1 VTDSPDAP
9 PTEALTRR
17 AAREAASAP
26 RRPASGGLG
35 ALIRKHPRAWL
46 ASALGVAF
54 LLLGTAAVFA
64 GIASGSDGPAVAAP
78 SASAI
83 PPRLQPTELPAASRL
98 RTCSVAGAAA
108 NPALGSLA
116 GSVINANTGEVL
128 LDRAG
133 TTPQSTASVLKVL
146 TAAAAIM
153 VLGPDAQLST
163 RVIDGSTPGSIVL
176 VGGGDPTL
184 ATTPNSYYTDAP
196 LIEDLADAAMD
207 RYDQLHPGVPVTS
220 IVLDASMWSTADAW
234 DPNWSTS
241 ERTQGYQ
248 SYVTALMV
256 DGDRADPTKAVSE
269 RSTDPIAR
277 AGQAFAEAAGLSG
290 VSFSTGSAVGSTV
303 LAEVKSQPVRV
314 LLDQMLKD
322 SDNTIAEN
330 LARVISRT
338 SGLDG
343 SAASLQQAITG
354 ALTRTELPAIAGSI
368 IKDGSGLSAAN
379 AVSPQ
384 YVAQLIAALRANALQ
399 LRIVYDT
406 LPVGGVSGDLA
417 DRFTGPNA
425 AAAGRVV
432 AKPGWIDSERS
443 LAGVVDA
450 ADGTPLAFAFYAIN
464 PGGIPYEARAA
475 LDDLTT
481 AAFNCGDNLSNH

>member
-1 VTDSPDAP
+1 MTDSPDVP
-9 PTEALTRR
+9 LTRR
-17 AAREAASAP
+17 AAREAASPP
-26 RRPASGGLG
+26 RKSAAVGIG
-35 ALIRKHPRAWL
+35 ALIRKHPRLWL
-46 ASALGVAF
+46 ISALGVAF

-64 GIASGSDGPAVAAP
+64 GVASGSSSAALPAP
-78 SASAI
+78 SESAI
-83 PPRLQPTELPAASRL
+83 PPRLQPIEYPLASRL

-108 NPALGSLA
+108 NPALGTLSGA
-116 GSVINANTGEVL
+116 VINASTGEVL

-146 TAAAAIM
+146 TAAAAVL

-163 RVIDGSTPGSIVL
+163 RVIDGSSPGTIVL

-184 ATTPNSYYTDAP
+184 ATTSNSYYTGAP
-196 LIEDLADAAMD
+196 LIEDLADAAIT
-207 RYDQLHPGVPVTS
+207 RYEQLHPGVPVTN
-220 IVLDASMWSTADAW
+220 IVLDATMWSTADAW

-248 SYVTALMV
+248 AYVTALMV
-256 DGDRADPTKAVSE
+256 DGDRADPTKAVSA
-269 RSTDPIAR
+269 RGTDPVTR
-277 AGQAFAEAAGLSG
+277 AGQAFAAAAGLSG
-290 VSFSTGSAVGSTV
+290 VSFSTGSAVGSTL

-322 SDNTIAEN
+322 SDNTLAEN

-338 SGLDG
+338 SQLDG

-354 ALTRTELPAIAGSI
+354 ALTRDELPPISGSL

-384 YVAQLIAALRANALQ
+384 YVAQLMVALRAGTLG
-399 LRIVYDT
+399 LKVVYDT

-417 DRFTGPNA
+417 DRFTGANA
-425 AAAGRVV
+425 VVAGRVV

-450 ADGTPLAFAFYAIN
+450 ADGTALAFAFYGIN

-481 AAFNCGDNLSNH
+481 AVFNCGDNLSSY